1 MSRVVYKNHIASMHG
16 KVEPGANQSFRGNF
30 TYTLQNPR
38 TAESFSEHEK
48 QYHKKFGELNKQ
60 ASQINKDPARVNEY
74 TDWQEKGYKSRFRY
88 ILAELVKNNPVS
100 E

>member
-1 MSRVVYKNHIASMHG
+1 MSRVVYKDHIASMHG

-48 QYHKKFGELNKQ
+48 Q
-60 ASQINKDPARVNEY
+60 
-74 TDWQEKGYKSRFRY
+74 
-88 ILAELVKNNPVS
+88 
-100 E
+100 